1 MKAILFVVLLSVIG
15 LASSELSCPRVFD
28 GLTNGHF
35 DLATQFSVSEIS
47 ANWAGLAPNQVL
59 GYEWAIVSDAKV
71 NKASDAVCRTNQG
84 FIGVP
89 DVRNWADV
97 KKESSATASGLKLVP
112 KTTYYVVL
120 RTTLADGSHVFSMSN
135 GIFILPNE
143 LNLEG
148 SHKRDVVQ
156 QETEKSSR
164 NLEQVALECPIDQ
177 ENRCRKAQISVRD
190 ILSELYGPPKFV
202 FEPVFVA
209 AVPGG
214 GDDDDD
220 DDDDDGGAGPI
231 LGIIVGAVIGGVALL
246 CVCCLLLLLLGLLFM
261 RGGGE
266 DKFTENVITKH
277 NEAVDADFGTTA
289 QHELADDTRVE
300 FPDYDPSTRL
310 STA

>member
-1 MKAILFVVLLSVIG
+1 MCK
-15 LASSELSCPRVFD
+15 
-28 GLTNGHF
+28 
-35 DLATQFSVSEIS
+35 
-47 ANWAGLAPNQVL
+47 
-59 GYEWAIVSDAKV
+59 
-71 NKASDAVCRTNQG
+71 TNQG

-89 DVRNWADV
+89 DVRNWVDV
-97 KKESSATASGLKLVP
+97 KKDTSATASGLKLSP

-120 RTTLADGSHVFSMSN
+120 RTTLTDGSHVFSMSN
-135 GIFILPNE
+135 GIFILPKE

-148 SHKRDVVQ
+148 SHKRDTQ
-156 QETEKSSR
+156 QETNKLSSR

-190 ILSELYGPPKFV
+190 ILSELYGPPRFL

-209 AVPGG
+209 ALPVD

-220 DDDDDGGAGPI
+220 DDDDDGGTGTI
-231 LGIIVGAVIGGVALL
+231 LGIIVAAVIGGVALL
-246 CVCCLLLLLLGLLFM
+246 LICCLLLLLLGLLFM
-261 RGGGE
+261 RGGGD